1 MTEGRVER
9 GADGALRLSGVL
21 DYLSGP
27 ALRREG
33 QALIRAEKNGPV
45 LIDCSAVE
53 KSSSVGLS
61 LLLAFTRDAMAL
73 GREVAI
79 TGLPED
85 MREIAAVSG
94 LLEVL
99 SLTDTLSGSDVQG
112 AV

>member
-1 MTEGRVER
+1 
-9 GADGALRLSGVL
+9 
-21 DYLSGP
+21 
-27 ALRREG
+27 
-33 QALIRAEKNGPV
+33 
-45 LIDCSAVE
+45 
-53 KSSSVGLS
+53 
-61 LLLAFTRDAMAL
+61 MAL